1 MDKSGGNRK
10 TSTLQLIF
18 VPALISLVVTLTRL
32 AGEIRHW
39 SPTWFS
45 SETGGTLPSS
55 PYAWVIGITWLA
67 IPFGAYFGIKLA
79 ASAGKA
85 PPVLWSLAWAI
96 SGVVVMYGSRF
107 LFRFIPLRFPEILI
121 PVWLFMACAA
131 ALQYLAWPA
140 LFKTLLAY
148 GLAARIPVVVVYFL
162 AMWANWGTHYD
173 YVGMPPQ
180 FSMPLLQRFLWLGF
194 FPQLIFW
201 VGFTITAGSVAGVAA
216 AAVVPTRASASAT
229 APQ

>member
-1 MDKSGGNRK
+1 MDKPGGNRNL
-10 TSTLQLIF
+10 STLQLILF
-18 VPALISLVVTLTRL
+18 PALISLVVTLTRL

-39 SPTWFS
+39 SPNWFS
-45 SETGGTLPSS
+45 SETGGTLPNN

-79 ASAGKA
+79 GSAGGA
-85 PPVLWSLAWAI
+85 PPSLRSMAWAI
-96 SGVVVMYGSRF
+96 SGVVVMYGSPF
-107 LFRFIPLRFPEILI
+107 LVRFIPLKFPEILI

-131 ALQYLAWPA
+131 ALQYPAWPA

-162 AMWANWGTHYD
+162 AMSADWGTHYD
-173 YVGMPPQ
+173 YVGLPPQ
-180 FSMPLLQRFLWLGF
+180 FSMPLLPRFLWLAF

-216 AAVVPTRASASAT
+216 AAVMRKRASAPAT